1 LRFLDSTKA
10 LLLINENLVEMRE
23 NNKRVEGKFDKI
35 ELKLNQTPL
44 NTELNQTTVVKL
56 IDREEMITDDT
67 LTTKQS

>member
-1 LRFLDSTKA
+1 
-10 LLLINENLVEMRE
+10 MRE